1 MTGARKIKI
10 EAQRMTG
17 AKIIVETLKRLG
29 IDTIFGL
36 PGGVVL
42 LLYDELMKDGK
53 IRHILVRHEQGATH
67 MAEGYAK
74 VSGKPGVVLVTSG
87 PGATNT
93 ITGIADAYM
102 DSVPLFVMTGQVPT
116 YFMGNDAFQET
127 DSVGITRP
135 ITKYNVVVT
144 KTEML
149 SYELIKAYQIC
160 QMGRPGPVV
169 VDLPKDV
176 ITAET
181 EFIFSEKINIPE
193 KFKYEGN
200 EKQIEVAIET
210 LLKSEKPIIYGGGG
224 IIASEAHEELEEL
237 VDILGIPVTLTLM
250 GLGGFDG
257 TRPEFLGMLGMHGTY
272 TANMAINNS
281 DLVFAIGARFD
292 DRVTGNVE
300 YFAPLAKIIHVDI
313 DPASISKN
321 IDIDVPIVGDAKNV
335 LKKMIQI
342 IKSEVPKSEIKK
354 FRERI
359 EPWWMKI
366 REWQKKFPLTYQKS
380 QNIIKPQELIETTY
394 ELTKNES
401 VIITTDVGQHQMW
414 AAQYY
419 KIKEPRTWITSG
431 GLGTMGFGFPAAIG
445 AKIAKP
451 SKLAICFAGD
461 GSFQM
466 NMQELATA
474 VEEKVGVR
482 VIIFN
487 NGEHGMVTQWQRKF
501 YGRRYA
507 ASRFQVQ
514 PDYKKLAE
522 AFGAIGYKIEHPSE
536 LKEKLKKAI
545 FEEPDDI
552 PVIIDVKV
560 DPEEDVYP
568 MVPPGSPPTE
578 MLLS

>member
-74 VSGKPGVVLVTSG
+74 ASGKPGVVLVTSG

-181 EFIFSEKINIPE
+181 EFIFPEKINIPE

-200 EKQIEVAIET
+200 EKQIKIAIET

-224 IIASEAHEELEEL
+224 IIASGAYEELEEL

-300 YFAPLAKIIHVDI
+300 YFAPLAKIIHIDI

-321 IDIDVPIVGDAKNV
+321 IDIDIPIVGDAKNV

-394 ELTKNES
+394 EITKNES

-451 SKLAICFAGD
+451 SKLTICFAGD

-466 NMQELATA
+466 NMQEIATA

-487 NGEHGMVTQWQRKF
+487 NGEHGMVAQWQRKF

-507 ASRFQVQ
+507 ASQFQVQ

>member
-1 MTGARKIKI
+1 MRKSETERKYKKELKRFDPILKEIFSKAAGKLISIATGEKI
-10 EAQRMTG
+10 EE
-17 AKIIVETLKRLG
+17 KLE
-29 IDTIFGL
+29 D
-36 PGGVVL
+36 
-42 LLYDELMKDGK
+42 
-53 IRHILVRHEQGATH
+53 
-67 MAEGYAK
+67 
-74 VSGKPGVVLVTSG
+74 
-87 PGATNT
+87 
-93 ITGIADAYM
+93 ITGEIEFVKSLRPDLLFRAKEKIFHIEIQVQTDKTLPERMLIYSLAIKEKFGKKPIQI
-102 DSVPLFVMTGQVPT
+102 VLFVGK
-116 YFMGNDAFQET
+116 GNPPFSFFKDEFT
-127 DSVGITRP
+127 LHKFI
-135 ITKYNVVVT
+135 
-144 KTEML
+144 
-149 SYELIKAYQIC
+149 
-160 QMGRPGPVV
+160 V
-169 VDLPKDV
+169 VDMKKIDPD
-176 ITAET
+176 
-181 EFIFSEKINIPE
+181 EFIKSKKPE
-193 KFKYEGN
+193 EIIIGILAGKFK
-200 EKQIEVAIET
+200 
-210 LLKSEKPIIYGGGG
+210 EKPQIYGGGG
-224 IIASEAHEELEEL
+224 IIASGAHEELEEL

-292 DRVTGNVE
+292 DRVTGNIE
-300 YFAPLAKIIHVDI
+300 YFAPLAKIIHIDI

-335 LKKMIQI
+335 LKKMLQI

-359 EPWWMKI
+359 EPWWEKI
-366 REWQKKFPLTYQKS
+366 REWQQKFPLTYKKS

-451 SKLAICFAGD
+451 SKLVICFAGD

-507 ASRFQVQ
+507 ASRFKVQ

-522 AFGAIGYKIEHPSE
+522 SFGAIGYKIEHPSE
-536 LKEKLKKAI
+536 LKEKLTKAI
-545 FEEPDDI
+545 FEEPEDI

>member
-42 LLYDELMKDGK
+42 LIYDELMKDGK

-67 MAEGYAK
+67 MAEGYARA
-74 VSGKPGVVLVTSG
+74 SGKPGVVLVTSG

-144 KTEML
+144 KPEML
-149 SYELIKAYQIC
+149 SYEIIKAYQIC

-176 ITAET
+176 TTAET
-181 EFIFSEKINIPE
+181 EFIFPERINIPE
-193 KFKYEGN
+193 KFKKEGN
-200 EKQIEVAIET
+200 EKQIKVAVET
-210 LLKSEKPIIYGGGG
+210 LLKSEKPVIYGGGG
-224 IIASEAHEELEEL
+224 IITSGAHEELEEL

-292 DRVTGNVE
+292 DRVTGNIE
-300 YFAPLAKIIHVDI
+300 YFAPLAKIIHIDI

-335 LKKMIQI
+335 LKKMLQI

-359 EPWWMKI
+359 EPWWEKI
-366 REWQKKFPLTYQKS
+366 REWQQKFPLTYKKS

-451 SKLAICFAGD
+451 SKLVICFAGD

-507 ASRFQVQ
+507 ASRFKVQ

-522 AFGAIGYKIEHPSE
+522 SFGAIGYKIEHPSE
-536 LKEKLKKAI
+536 LKEKLTKAI
-545 FEEPDDI
+545 FEEPEDI

>member
-1 MTGARKIKI
+1 MRTKSTSETKKGKA
-10 EAQRMTG
+10 TG
-17 AKIIVETLKRLG
+17 AKIIVETLKRLEVEV
-29 IDTIFGL
+29 IFGL

-42 LLYDELMKDGK
+42 LLYDELIRDGK
-53 IRHILVRHEQGATH
+53 IRHVLVRHEQGATH

-74 VSGKPGVVLVTSG
+74 AKGKPGVVLVTSG
-87 PGATNT
+87 PGATNC

-102 DSVPLFVMTGQVPT
+102 DSVPLFVITGQVNT
-116 YFMGNDAFQET
+116 FFIGSDAFQET
-127 DSVGITRP
+127 DSTGITRP
-135 ITKYNVVVT
+135 ITKYNT
-144 KTEML
+144 IIMKTEKL
-149 SYELIKAYQIC
+149 AYELIKAYEIC
-160 QMGRPGPVV
+160 KQGRPGPVV
-169 VDLPKDV
+169 VDIPKDV
-176 ITAET
+176 ISGET
-181 EFIFSEKINIPE
+181 DFVFPEAVEIPE

-200 EKQIEVAIET
+200 EKQIRTAVELIFSS
-210 LLKSEKPIIYGGGG
+210 KRPIIYGGGG
-224 IIASEAHEELEEL
+224 IILSGAYEELAEL

-281 DLVFAIGARFD
+281 DLILAVGARFD

-300 YFAPLAKIIHVDI
+300 YFAPLAKIIHIDI

-321 IDIDVPIVGDAKNV
+321 IDIDVPIVGDAKRV
-335 LKKMIQI
+335 LKRMIEI
-342 IKSEVPKSEIKK
+342 IKNEVPQSEIKA

-359 EPWWMKI
+359 KSWWDKI
-366 REWQKKFPLTYQKS
+366 NEWNIKYPLRYKKS
-380 QNIIKPQELIETTY
+380 DGIIKPQELVETTY
-394 ELTKNES
+394 ELTKNEK

-419 KIKEPRTWITSG
+419 KVKEPRTFLTSG

-451 SKLAICFAGD
+451 ERLVICFAGD

-466 NMQELATA
+466 NMQELSTA
-474 VEEKVGVR
+474 VEEKVGVK

-487 NGEHGMVTQWQRKF
+487 NNAHGMVTQWQRKF
-501 YGRRYA
+501 YGRRYS
-507 ASRFQVQ
+507 ASVFRVQ

-522 AFGAIGYKIEHPSE
+522 AFGAIGFEVSHPSQ
-536 LKEKLKKAI
+536 LKSTLEKAL
-545 FEEPDDI
+545 FETPDDV
-552 PVIIDVKV
+552 PVIVDVKV

>member
-42 LLYDELMKDGK
+42 LIYDELMKDGK

-67 MAEGYAK
+67 MAEGYARA
-74 VSGKPGVVLVTSG
+74 SGKPGVVLVTSG

-144 KTEML
+144 KPEML
-149 SYELIKAYQIC
+149 SYEIIKAYQIC

-176 ITAET
+176 TTAET
-181 EFIFSEKINIPE
+181 EFIFPERINIPE
-193 KFKYEGN
+193 KFKQEGN
-200 EKQIEVAIET
+200 EKQIKVAVET

-224 IIASEAHEELEEL
+224 IITSGAHEELEEL

-292 DRVTGNVE
+292 DRVTGNIE
-300 YFAPLAKIIHVDI
+300 YFAPLAKIIHIDI

-335 LKKMIQI
+335 LKKMLQI

-359 EPWWMKI
+359 EPWWEKI
-366 REWQKKFPLTYQKS
+366 REWQQKFPLTYKKS
-380 QNIIKPQELIETTY
+380 QNIIKPQELVETTY

-451 SKLAICFAGD
+451 SKLVICFAGD

-507 ASRFQVQ
+507 ASRFKVQ

-522 AFGAIGYKIEHPSE
+522 SFGAIGYKIEHPSE
-536 LKEKLKKAI
+536 LKEKLTKAI
-545 FEEPDDI
+545 FEEPEDI

>member
-1 MTGARKIKI
+1 MTEARKIKI

-67 MAEGYAK
+67 MAEGYARA
-74 VSGKPGVVLVTSG
+74 SGKPGVVLVTSG

-93 ITGIADAYM
+93 VTGIADAYM

-116 YFMGNDAFQET
+116 YYMGNDAFQET

-149 SYELIKAYQIC
+149 SYELTKAYQIC

-181 EFIFSEKINIPE
+181 EFIFPEKINIPE

-200 EKQIEVAIET
+200 EKQIRIAVET

-224 IIASEAHEELEEL
+224 IIASGAHEELEEL

-281 DLVFAIGARFD
+281 DLVFAVGARFD

-300 YFAPLAKIIHVDI
+300 YFAPLAKIIHIDI

-321 IDIDVPIVGDAKNV
+321 IDIDIPIVGDAKNV

-419 KIKEPRTWITSG
+419 KIREPRTWITSG

-451 SKLAICFAGD
+451 SKLVICFAGD

-487 NGEHGMVTQWQRKF
+487 NGGHGMVAQWQRKF
-501 YGRRYA
+501 YGGRYA
-507 ASRFQVQ
+507 ASRFRVQ

-545 FEEPDDI
+545 FEEPEDI

>member
-1 MTGARKIKI
+1 MAGTKKLKV
-10 EAQRMTG
+10 EPQKMTG
-17 AKIIVETLKRLG
+17 AKIIVETLKRIG
-29 IDTIFGL
+29 VDTIFGL
-36 PGGVVL
+36 PGGVIL
-42 LLYDELMKDGK
+42 LLYDELIKDGK
-53 IRHILVRHEQGATH
+53 IRHILVRHEQGAAH

-74 VSGKPGVVLVTSG
+74 ASGKPGVVLVTSG

-93 ITGIADAYM
+93 ITGIADAFM

-116 YFMGNDAFQET
+116 FFMGNDAFQET
-127 DSVGITRP
+127 DSTGITRT

-144 KTEML
+144 KSDML

-176 ITAET
+176 TTAET
-181 EFIFSEKINIPE
+181 EFIFPEKINIPE

-200 EKQIEVAIET
+200 EKQIRIAIET

-224 IIASEAHEELEEL
+224 IIVSGAHEELEEL

-300 YFAPLAKIIHVDI
+300 YFAPLAKIIHIDI

-321 IDIDVPIVGDAKNV
+321 IDIDIPIVGDAKNV

-359 EPWWMKI
+359 EPWWIKI

-419 KIKEPRTWITSG
+419 KIREPRTWITSG

-451 SKLAICFAGD
+451 SKLVICFAGD

-474 VEEKVGVR
+474 LEEKVGVR

-487 NGEHGMVTQWQRKF
+487 NGAHGMVTQWQRKF
-501 YGRRYA
+501 YGGRYA
-507 ASRFQVQ
+507 ASRFKVQ

-522 AFGAIGYKIEHPSE
+522 SFGAIGYKIEHPSE
-536 LKEKLKKAI
+536 LKEKLTKAI
-545 FEEPDDI
+545 FEEPEDV
-552 PVIIDVKV
+552 PVIIDVKI

>member
-74 VSGKPGVVLVTSG
+74 ASGKPGVVLVTSG

-181 EFIFSEKINIPE
+181 EFIFPEKINIPE

-200 EKQIEVAIET
+200 EKQIKIAIET

-224 IIASEAHEELEEL
+224 IIASGAYEELEEL

-300 YFAPLAKIIHVDI
+300 YFAPLAKIIHIDI

-321 IDIDVPIVGDAKNV
+321 IDIDIPIVGDAKNV

-451 SKLAICFAGD
+451 SKLTICFAGD

-466 NMQELATA
+466 NMQEIATA

-487 NGEHGMVTQWQRKF
+487 NGEHGMVAQWQRKF

-507 ASRFQVQ
+507 ASQFRVQ